1 MSSLF
6 DEKMMS
12 ECLNL
17 AEKGRGRVSP
27 NPLVGSVIVKDKEII
42 GRGFH
47 QLFGGPHA
55 EVNAAESVGNKELIK
70 GATIYVNLE
79 PCAHYGKTP
88 PCAELLVKLGV
99 KRVVVGCID
108 TFSKVQG
115 KGVEILKKA
124 GISVDLGVLED
135 KCVDLNKRFFHFHRF
150 KAPYV
155 ILKWAQTQDG
165 FIAPEKQEKREPF
178 WITGDASKRLVHK
191 WRVEEDAIMV
201 GTRTAIKDNPS
212 LTARL
217 VEGPNPTRVVI
228 DKNLRIPKS
237 SSLLS
242 GEVQTFIFTESEES
256 PNRDNLSYVKA
267 PFDNEKLIPFVL
279 SFLYEK
285 GIQSLIVEGGPFLLN
300 SFLKLNIWNEA
311 RVLVGPKCLKSG
323 LKAPSVE
330 DFGAPFS
337 ESEVG
342 PDRLMC
348 FRP

>member
-1 MSSLF
+1 MSNSF
-6 DEKMMS
+6 DEKMMI

-27 NPLVGSVIVKDKEII
+27 NPLVGSVIVRGKKII

-55 EVNAAESVGNKELIK
+55 EVNAAESVAHKDLIK

-88 PCAELLVKLGV
+88 PCAELIVKLGV

-124 GISVDLGVLED
+124 GISVNVGILED
-135 KCVDLNKRFFHFHRF
+135 QCLDLNRRFFHFHRS
-150 KAPYV
+150 KTPYV

-165 FIAPEKQEKREPF
+165 FMAPEKQEERKPF
-178 WITGDASKRLVHK
+178 WITGKESKRLVHQ

-201 GTRTAIKDNPS
+201 GTGTALKDNPS

-217 VEGPNPTRVVI
+217 VKGHNPIRIVV
-228 DKNLRIPKS
+228 DKNLRIPKN
-237 SSLLS
+237 SSLLN
-242 GEVQTFIFTESEES
+242 GEVPTFIFTESR
-256 PNRDNLSYVKA
+256 NGCNQDNLSYVTA
-267 PFDNEKLIPFVL
+267 PFENESLIPFVL

-285 GIQSLIVEGGPFLLN
+285 GVQSLIVEGGQYLLN

-311 RVLVGPKCLKSG
+311 RVLVGPSSLQKG
-323 LKAPSVE
+323 LKAPPLE
-330 DFGAPFS
+330 DLGAPFS
-337 ESEVG
+337 ERVVG
-342 PDRLMC
+342 PDRFIC
-348 FRP
+348 FRH